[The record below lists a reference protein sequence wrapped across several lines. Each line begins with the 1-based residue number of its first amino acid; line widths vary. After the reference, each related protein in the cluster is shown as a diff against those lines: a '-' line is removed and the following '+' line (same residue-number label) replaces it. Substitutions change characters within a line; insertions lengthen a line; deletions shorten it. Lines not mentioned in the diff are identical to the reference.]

1 MEASNTDLITTCYG
15 EVDEN
20 WRTVQFRTNKLEIM
34 TEWRWVKPAQNKQM
48 QYEKIRKQKTETNV
62 FSISVRDSC
71 CGFSRFKSTLLPFQV
86 WLSIQVSAPCCA
98 NCDIRKKNDVFRAFL
113 HLCFCGTEISAS
125 KRQIETKKQPINDGV
140 RRMSMDELSWAVL
153 VLGAIV
159 QWISHDPSLEVWLEV
174 VTCSP

>member
-1 MEASNTDLITTCYG
+1 MEASKTDLITTCYG

-34 TEWRWVKPAQNKQM
+34 TEWLWVKPAQNKQM

-98 NCDIRKKNDVFRAFL
+98 NCDIRKK
-113 HLCFCGTEISAS
+113 
-125 KRQIETKKQPINDGV
+125 KRCVPCLFAPLLLRNGNIGIQKTNRNQETTNQWRCTTYEHGWVI
-140 RRMSMDELSWAVL
+140 MSC
-153 VLGAIV
+153 LG
-159 QWISHDPSLEVWLEV
+159 PR
-174 VTCSP
+174 C